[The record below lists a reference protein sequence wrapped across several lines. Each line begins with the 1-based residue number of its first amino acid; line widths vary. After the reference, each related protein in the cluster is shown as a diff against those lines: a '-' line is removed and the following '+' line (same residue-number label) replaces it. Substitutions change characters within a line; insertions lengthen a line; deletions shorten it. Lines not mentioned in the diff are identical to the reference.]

1 MPALHSA
8 PLLVS
13 HLIAQ
18 NTSSLAVNATTQ
30 IKALQVIC
38 AWPVSGQYGPGSRFL
53 YYTLVATCVLAR
65 KAEWLRNACLAGA
78 LIFPA
83 VAAVH
88 GIVLASMHMNDAVD
102 MDVYGAFQFCSIGIV
117 AVPVTVRLS
126 QTYFHNPGR
135 NTIFLWTAL
144 MIAGLLSLTVEFF
157 RITTFDCMQNG
168 QLVPVNDTEFP
179 YSDPFTCGRTCSS
192 IKGPFSP
199 IRGGSA
205 NNIYVIPQPTI
216 LTFGTATFLS
226 AMCCIPPIL
235 SLISMWNMILK
246 INWNLRWGGGEE
258 EDLNEPIQGT
268 NGATPR
274 RMKGVNNLVQRLL
287 GVVEVLVFGGVV
299 IALVLLGELNFW
311 SGPVNYQ
318 TEPMASVGQWAPIV
332 GTGFAA
338 FGSLYLVLTSE
349 PKSADEIITAARPNS
364 THHDCSSHHQS
375 GDEDHAAMSTFPQL
389 ALNSAGASPLSFH
402 HVERRASS
410 NLDKPQ
416 LNTPPSPESRPGL
429 GSEKQSD
436 GPTNDVGGRR
446 KVRGVLMALSDHL
459 GNPAPKTFDDTEFK
473 EGRASEYPVTPSEV
487 LTLGQKYINEREGIW
502 ESGSRDRERSRSRT
516 ASDAA
521 SIRAASPRRTSAA
534 TLPSRQTPSD
544 LQTPTSP
551 ESPGLPRDRTTSR
564 RWDTLQ
570 VPSPEYH
577 GSMPDQNH
585 ASSSVISTPANQTL
599 PAIVI
604 SPDPGIPS
612 PGQSPSA
619 NYPTLAAFNAGPSPS
634 TLASLL
640 PPPPTA
646 ESSPF
651 TQSGS

>member
-1 MPALHSA
+1 
-8 PLLVS
+8 
-13 HLIAQ
+13 
-18 NTSSLAVNATTQ
+18 
-30 IKALQVIC
+30 
-38 AWPVSGQYGPGSRFL
+38 
-53 YYTLVATCVLAR
+53 
-65 KAEWLRNACLAGA
+65 
-78 LIFPA
+78 
-83 VAAVH
+83 
-88 GIVLASMHMNDAVD
+88 MHMDDAVD

-157 RITTFDCMQNG
+157 RISTFDCMQNG
-168 QLVPVNDTEFP
+168 EPVPVNDTAFP
-179 YSDPFTCGRTCSS
+179 YGDPFTCGRTCSS
-192 IKGPFSP
+192 DQGPFSP
-199 IRGGSA
+199 MRGGSA

-226 AMCCIPPIL
+226 AMCCVPPIL
-235 SLISMWNMILK
+235 SLISMWNTILK

-258 EDLNEPIQGT
+258 EDLNEPIRGT

-274 RMKGVNNLVQRLL
+274 RMKGVNSLVQRLL

-349 PKSADEIITAARPNS
+349 PESAEEMTSAGPNS
-364 THHDCSSHHQS
+364 THHDCSSQHQS
-375 GDEDHAAMSTFPQL
+375 GDEDHPTLSTFQQL
-389 ALNSAGASPLSFH
+389 VVDSADATPPSIH
-402 HVERRASS
+402 HVERRQASS
-410 NLDKPQ
+410 NTAKPQ
-416 LNTPPSPESRPGL
+416 PNTPPSPESRPGL

-436 GPTNDVGGRR
+436 GLSNDVGGRR
-446 KVRGVLMALSDHL
+446 KVRGVLMAISDRL
-459 GNPAPKTFDDTEFK
+459 GSPAPDTFDDKEFK

-487 LTLGQKYINEREGIW
+487 LTLGQKFINEREGIW
-502 ESGSRDRERSRSRT
+502 ESGSRDRERSRSRA
-516 ASDAA
+516 ASDAP
-521 SIRAASPRRTSAA
+521 SIRGASPRRTSAA
-534 TLPSRQTPSD
+534 TLPSGQTPSD

-551 ESPGLPRDRTTSR
+551 ESPGLPRGRATSR
-564 RWDTLQ
+564 RRDTLQ

-577 GSMPDQNH
+577 GSMANQNH
-585 ASSSVISTPANQTL
+585 LSASVISTPANQRL

-604 SPDPGIPS
+604 SPDPGVPS
-612 PGQSPSA
+612 ESLGQSLST
-619 NYPTLAAFNAGPSPS
+619 NHHTL
-634 TLASLL
+634 LASTSTSL
-640 PPPPTA
+640 PPSRNT
-646 ESSPF
+646 ELSPF
-651 TQSGS
+651 TQSGSQRTSLSPTRK